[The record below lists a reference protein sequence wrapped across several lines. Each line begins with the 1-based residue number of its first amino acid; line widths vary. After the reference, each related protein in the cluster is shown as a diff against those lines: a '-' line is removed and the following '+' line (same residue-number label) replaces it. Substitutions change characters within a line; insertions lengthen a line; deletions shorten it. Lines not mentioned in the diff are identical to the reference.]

1 MNPNNEHQL
10 SVIIQTKYPSR
21 SENKC
26 KTGDHIALCKHCNLA
41 CIFCSL
47 GPGSTLGE
55 NEKKSRCREKKSASE
70 VSPAVVWGGKR
81 WRWRRPSPF
90 SSSPIDSLRYI
101 LADIYFFYFP
111 PCFAF
116 SLTSEPGPRL
126 NFCWNCKL
134 WIFSG
139 TNLPRKTGFLT

>member
-1 MNPNNEHQL
+1 MNPNNKHQL

-41 CIFCSL
+41 SIFCSL

-70 VSPAVVWGGKR
+70 VSPAVAWGGKR
-81 WRWRRPSPF
+81 WRWRRLSPSPAHPSAPF
-90 SSSPIDSLRYI
+90 ASQYI
-101 LADIYFFYFP
+101 FFLFP
-111 PCFAF
+111 P
-116 SLTSEPGPRL
+116 L
-126 NFCWNCKL
+126 FCLFPHFGAWSQTKFLLKL
-134 WIFSG
+134 
-139 TNLPRKTGFLT
+139 